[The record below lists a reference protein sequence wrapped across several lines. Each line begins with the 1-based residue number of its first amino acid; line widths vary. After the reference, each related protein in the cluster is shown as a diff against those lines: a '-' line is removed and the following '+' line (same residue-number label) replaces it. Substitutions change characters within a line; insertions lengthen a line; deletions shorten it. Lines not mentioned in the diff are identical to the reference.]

1 MQYRSARR
9 TNNITVTSYQLPVK
23 KEISLTG
30 HWLLAT
36 GNFSR
41 EGASNVGERTEQVIT
56 LSLPSSM
63 QHVYLLTAVVTEILK
78 ETDFD
83 ENTQERINLA
93 AIEAGTNA
101 SEHGDREDPDKPTI
115 FQLILT
121 ENQLIINTA
130 DEEVESRHKESE
142 TEQVI
147 TLSLPSSMRHVYLL
161 DVVVTEILNNLDFA
175 EEIQEQINLAAI
187 EAGTNAIKHGNKEDP
202 SKKAIMQF
210 LLDEDKLTIVIEDE
224 GEGFTRKEVAD
235 PLDPENL
242 LKSSGRGLFLM
253 EACMD
258 AVTYEANGTIIK
270 MVKYKT

>member
-1 MQYRSARR
+1 MR
-9 TNNITVTSYQLPVK
+9 
-23 KEISLTG
+23 
-30 HWLLAT
+30 
-36 GNFSR
+36 
-41 EGASNVGERTEQVIT
+41 
-56 LSLPSSM
+56 
-63 QHVYLLTAVVTEILK
+63 HVYLLRAVVTEILK

-101 SEHGDREDPDKPTI
+101 IEHGDREDPDKPTT

-121 ENQLIINTA
+121 EDELIISTA
-130 DEEVESRHKESE
+130 DEEEESKHKESE

-161 DVVVTEILNNLDFA
+161 DVVVTEILKDLGFA

-202 SKKAIMQF
+202 SKKTIMQF
-210 LLDEDKLTIVIEDE
+210 LLDDNRLTIVIEDE

-258 AVTYEANGTIIK
+258 SVTYQANGTIIK
-270 MVKYKT
+270 MVKHKT

>member
-1 MQYRSARR
+1 M
-9 TNNITVTSYQLPVK
+9 
-23 KEISLTG
+23 
-30 HWLLAT
+30 
-36 GNFSR
+36 
-41 EGASNVGERTEQVIT
+41 GERTEQVIT

-63 QHVYLLTAVVTEILK
+63 RHVYLLRAVVTEILK

-83 ENTQERINLA
+83 EDTQERINLA

-101 SEHGDREDPDKPTI
+101 IEHGDREDPDKPTTFT

-121 ENQLIINTA
+121 EAELIINTA
-130 DEEVESRHKESE
+130 DDGEESRHKKSE

-161 DVVVTEILNNLDFA
+161 DVVVTEILKDLDFA

-187 EAGTNAIKHGNKEDP
+187 EAGTNAIKHGNKENP

-210 LLDEDKLTIVIEDE
+210 LLDDDKLTIVIEDE

>member
-1 MQYRSARR
+1 MR
-9 TNNITVTSYQLPVK
+9 
-23 KEISLTG
+23 
-30 HWLLAT
+30 
-36 GNFSR
+36 
-41 EGASNVGERTEQVIT
+41 
-56 LSLPSSM
+56 
-63 QHVYLLTAVVTEILK
+63 HVYLLKAVVTEILK

-83 ENTQERINLA
+83 EDTQERINLA

-101 SEHGDREDPDKPTI
+101 IEHGDREDPDKPTTFT

-121 ENQLIINTA
+121 EAELIINTA
-130 DEEVESRHKESE
+130 DDGEESRHKKSE

-161 DVVVTEILNNLDFA
+161 DVVVTEILKDLGFA

-210 LLDEDKLTIVIEDE
+210 LLDDDKLTIVIEDE